1 LARERKPGPGEREAA
16 LLAAARRE
24 LRAGTAQ
31 PAERAIA
38 SPAASP
44 AAPPAVQSAAQSTVP
59 GAGARTEGGL
69 SPEAAQRIALLMA
82 QAAEEKRRHR
92 KRLRTWTLHLPAA
105 VLVTAIAWVLWLLI
119 GLLERTKI

>member
-1 LARERKPGPGEREAA
+1 M
-16 LLAAARRE
+16 
-24 LRAGTAQ
+24 
-31 PAERAIA
+31 
-38 SPAASP
+38 
-44 AAPPAVQSAAQSTVP
+44 P

-82 QAAEEKRRHR
+82 QAAEEKQRHR